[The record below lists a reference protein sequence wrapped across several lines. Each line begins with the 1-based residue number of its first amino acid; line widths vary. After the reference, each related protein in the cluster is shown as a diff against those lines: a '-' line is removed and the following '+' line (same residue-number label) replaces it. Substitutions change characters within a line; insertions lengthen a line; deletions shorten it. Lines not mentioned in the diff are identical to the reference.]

1 MAQTNFMT
9 LKVNLRQNVKN
20 SNNSAYHKYYAEV
33 DSEKTLTTLGL
44 AKHLKDHGCL
54 AGLDAIQ
61 AVLSKLSECIPEIVS
76 QGYGVMLD
84 GLGKFYPT
92 LKSKGATEAEMAE
105 EGWQLSSLIKGVHL
119 RFLPTSKQMQNIT
132 SKQMLTRCAVES
144 GNLIRAVRDA
154 QTKKKLYD
162 ELTPIS
168 KFLGDLREAAA
179 PANTTGGSTGGN
191 TGGNTGGDNGGNT
204 GGGGTGGGDNG
215 GDNNGGGNGNGES
228 GDAE

>member
-1 MAQTNFMT
+1 
-9 LKVNLRQNVKN
+9 
-20 SNNSAYHKYYAEV
+20 
-33 DSEKTLTTLGL
+33 
-44 AKHLKDHGCL
+44 
-54 AGLDAIQ
+54 
-61 AVLSKLSECIPEIVS
+61 
-76 QGYGVMLD
+76 
-84 GLGKFYPT
+84 
-92 LKSKGATEAEMAE
+92 MAE

-144 GNLIRAVRDA
+144 GNQIRAVRDA

-179 PANTTGGSTGGN
+179 PANTTGGSTGGTTGGN

-204 GGGGTGGGDNG
+204 GGGGTGGDNGGDGDNG
-215 GDNNGGGNGNGES
+215 GGGGNGNGES

>member
-1 MAQTNFMT
+1 MAQTNFLT
-9 LKVNLRQNVKN
+9 LKVNLRQNLN
-20 SNNSAYHKYYAEV
+20 QRNQAAYQKYYAEV

-61 AVLSKLSECIPEIVS
+61 AVLAKLAECVPEITS

-105 EGWQLSSLIKGVHL
+105 EGWQLSSLIKGVRL

-191 TGGNTGGDNGGNT
+191 TGGS
-204 GGGGTGGGDNG
+204 TGGGDNNG
-215 GDNNGGGNGNGES
+215 GGGNGNGES

>member
-1 MAQTNFMT
+1 MAQTNFLT
-9 LKVNLRQNVKN
+9 LKVNLRQNLN
-20 SNNSAYHKYYAEV
+20 QRNQAAYQKYYAEV

-61 AVLSKLSECIPEIVS
+61 AVLAKLAECVPEITS

-105 EGWQLSSLIKGVHL
+105 EGWQLSSLIKGVRL

-132 SKQMLTRCAVES
+132 SKQYMTRCAVEG

-191 TGGNTGGDNGGNT
+191 TGGDNGGNT
-204 GGGGTGGGDNG
+204 GGGGNG
-215 GDNNGGGNGNGES
+215 GDNGGGNGNGES

>member
-1 MAQTNFMT
+1 MAQTNFLT
-9 LKVNLRQNVKN
+9 LKVNLRQNLN
-20 SNNSAYHKYYAEV
+20 QRNQAAYQKYYAEV

-61 AVLSKLSECIPEIVS
+61 AVLAKLAECIPEITS

-92 LKSKGATEAEMAE
+92 LKSKGATEAEMMD
-105 EGWQLSSLIKGVHL
+105 EGWQLSQLIQGVRL

-132 SKQMLTRCAVES
+132 SKQYMTRCAVES

-154 QTKKKLYD
+154 DTKKKLYD
-162 ELTPIS
+162 ELTPLS
-168 KFLGDLREAAA
+168 KFLSDLRGTTNA
-179 PANTTGGSTGGN
+179 PSGGGTN
-191 TGGNTGGDNGGNT
+191 TGGTSGGGNS
-204 GGGGTGGGDNG
+204 GGGDNG
-215 GDNNGGGNGNGES
+215 GSDGGDGFTQ
-228 GDAE
+228 

>member
-1 MAQTNFMT
+1 MAQTNFLT
-9 LKVNLRQNVKN
+9 LKVNLRQNLN
-20 SNNSAYHKYYAEV
+20 QRNQAAYQKYYAEV

-61 AVLSKLSECIPEIVS
+61 AVLAKLAECIPEITS

-92 LKSKGATEAEMAE
+92 LKSKGATEAEMAD
-105 EGWQLSSLIKGVHL
+105 EGWQLSQLIQGVRL

-179 PANTTGGSTGGN
+179 PANTTGGSTGGS
-191 TGGNTGGDNGGNT
+191 TGGDNGGNT
-204 GGGGTGGGDNG
+204 GGGGTGGDNG
-215 GDNNGGGNGNGES
+215 GGGNGNGES

>member
-132 SKQMLTRCAVES
+132 SKQMLTRCAVEG
-144 GNLIRAVRDA
+144 GNLIRAVRDQ

-162 ELTPIS
+162 ELTPLA
-168 KFLGDLREAAA
+168 KFLSDLRGDETAA
-179 PANTTGGSTGGN
+179 PSGSGGTNSGN
-191 TGGNTGGDNGGNT
+191 TGGNTGGNEGGNT
-204 GGGGTGGGDNG
+204 GGTTGGEEG
-215 GDNNGGGNGNGES
+215 GM
-228 GDAE
+228 

>member
-1 MAQTNFMT
+1 MAQTNFLT
-9 LKVNLRQNVKN
+9 LKVNLRQNLN
-20 SNNSAYHKYYAEV
+20 QRNQAAYQKYYAEV

-54 AGLDAIQ
+54 AGLDAIH
-61 AVLSKLSECIPEIVS
+61 AVLAKMAECIPEITS

-92 LKSKGATEAEMAE
+92 LKSKGATEAEMAD
-105 EGWQLSSLIKGVHL
+105 EGWQLSQLIQGVRL

-132 SKQMLTRCAVES
+132 SKQYMTRCAVEG

-162 ELTPIS
+162 ELTPLS
-168 KFLGDLREAAA
+168 KFLGDLRGTSNA
-179 PANTTGGSTGGN
+179 PANAGGSGTNTGGNTGGGSNTGGN
-191 TGGNTGGDNGGNT
+191 TGGNN
-204 GGGGTGGGDNG
+204 GGGGGDDEPDEN
-215 GDNNGGGNGNGES
+215 
-228 GDAE
+228 

>member
-1 MAQTNFMT
+1 MAQTNFLT
-9 LKVNLRQNVKN
+9 LKVNLRQNLN
-20 SNNSAYHKYYAEV
+20 QRNQAAYQKYYAEV

-61 AVLSKLSECIPEIVS
+61 AVLAKLAECIPEITS

-92 LKSKGATEAEMAE
+92 LKSKGATEAEMAD
-105 EGWQLSSLIKGVHL
+105 EGWQLSQLIQGVRL

-132 SKQMLTRCAVES
+132 SKQYMTRCAVEG

-162 ELTPIS
+162 ELTPLS
-168 KFLGDLREAAA
+168 KFLGDLRGTSNA
-179 PANTTGGSTGGN
+179 PANAGGSGTN
-191 TGGNTGGDNGGNT
+191 TGGNTGGGSNT
-204 GGGGTGGGDNG
+204 GGNNG
-215 GDNNGGGNGNGES
+215 GNNGGGGG
-228 GDAE
+228 GDDEPDEN